1 MRKRNPDLGIFNA
14 IFGHSKLKPPSEEEF
29 LSIIGAELRIE
40 SASDLRSTRMAGLV
54 VNPAESPYFDNLGS
68 KLRPLLDASDRP
80 TATRLHV
87 RDDDFGTRWV
97 VLEAADFH
105 DLAGLIHAI
114 AVAISDRELSDRLLA
129 AAFGFEYQG
138 RPAYWLFNYKSGRFY
153 PFIPVAARQRDRA
166 SEMRLGEM
174 MRSENIPM
182 EKKPEDWRALW
193 GIPF

>member
-1 MRKRNPDLGIFNA
+1 MGIFNA
-14 IFGHSKLKPPSEEEF
+14 IFGHSKLKPPSEEVF
-29 LSIIGAELRIE
+29 LSIVGAEMRIE
-40 SASDLRSTRMAGLV
+40 SAADLRSTRMAGIV
-54 VNPAESPYFDNLGS
+54 VNPAETPYFDNLAS
-68 KLRPLLDASDRP
+68 KLRPLLDASGRP
-80 TATRLHV
+80 TDVRLQV
-87 RDDDFGTRWV
+87 RDDGFGTRWAII
-97 VLEAADFH
+97 ESADFH
-105 DLAGLIHAI
+105 ELARLIHAI

-153 PFIPVAARQRDRA
+153 PFVPVAARERDRA